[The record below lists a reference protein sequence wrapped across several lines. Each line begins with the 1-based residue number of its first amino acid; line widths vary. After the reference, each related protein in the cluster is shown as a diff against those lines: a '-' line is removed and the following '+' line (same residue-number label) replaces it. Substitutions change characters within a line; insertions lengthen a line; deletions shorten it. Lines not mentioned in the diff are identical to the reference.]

1 MADNENIES
10 VDLNEG
16 VTVVVEDATVITT
29 PIDDT
34 LSISGDAADA
44 KAVGDAL
51 AQKAD
56 LSQIVNIKVNGQ
68 GADAQGEILVD
79 GSMIPMSG
87 TDETTLQDAIEDA
100 AGRTGADIP
109 VNGEPGAASIEQ
121 AIANAAGSLM
131 SVTDNTLALTG
142 EITDSSD
149 NVQAVKVGTVVLQ
162 VRDSGA
168 VRSVNNVLPGPGGN
182 VQIST
187 VDAARQLVS
196 ENTQMVEGSF
206 IRRTSGG
213 SASIG
218 NGSAYLGVIRGACEH
233 TGHVP
238 EDFDVEV
245 TSSAADPIVAD
256 VTNKATFRS
265 QAETGG
271 TFTFTYT
278 GSWDKDPATW
288 GITVD
293 GTPTSGDVITVVWT
307 EEDRGTITPAA
318 PSAFMGSNWNL
329 YNSVTGYARVLK
341 YSDEYGYGIS
351 GAFTALKFA
360 ETISGQQTT
369 ITPVGGIFQV
379 PSDGYVFV
387 TGGNATNT
395 AIWAQHSDWIEN
407 YEGAWQ
413 AHSEEEISLSEVM
426 AEFFPN
432 GLCAV
437 GSVCDEI
444 NLNTQEAII
453 RIERIDYSVE
463 ALAEVIADG
472 RAYDADEDYIYA
484 VYADADMP
492 DPEDIEVDG
501 SYTADDHGMEWFED
515 TTVPVYAQI
524 IYGDNLVDKLRTDVL
539 TKSQDLVDNLTTDD
553 GKKALSA
560 KQGKVIKNSIDSIN
574 ANFAVSS
581 VSNPV
586 TWQTA
591 TANATSCAAIMYK
604 MGKLRILDITVNP
617 KTCQNTWTTYGII
630 PSGHR
635 PVTDVYVLANVV
647 NGSAHTQN
655 IRITTGGGIRMIGS
669 STSLGESYH
678 ATAVYMVP

>member
-10 VDLNEG
+10 VDLNED

-44 KAVGDAL
+44 AAVGAAL

-56 LSQIVNIKVNGQ
+56 LSQIVSIKVNSQ

-79 GSMIPMSG
+79 GTQIPMSG
-87 TDETTLQDAIEDA
+87 TDETTLKDAIEAA

-109 VNGEPGAASIEQ
+109 VNGDPGAASIEQ

-149 NVQAVKVGTVVLQ
+149 SVQAVKVGTVVLP

-196 ENTQMVEGSF
+196 ENTQMVEGEF
-206 IRRTSGG
+206 VRRTSGG
-213 SASIG
+213 STSIG
-218 NGSAYLGVIRGACEH
+218 TGSAYVGVIRGKCVH
-233 TGHVP
+233 TGY
-238 EDFDVEV
+238 EAESFDVTV

-271 TFTFTYT
+271 TYTFTYT

-288 GITVD
+288 GITVE
-293 GTPTSGDVITVVWT
+293 GTPTSGDVISVVWA
-307 EEDRGTITPAA
+307 EEDRGTITPAS
-318 PSAFMGSNWNL
+318 PSAFVGSNWNL
-329 YNSVTGYARVLK
+329 YNNLTGYARVLK

-351 GAFTALKFA
+351 GAFTSLKFA

-369 ITPVGGIFQV
+369 ITPVSGVFQV

-387 TGGNATNT
+387 TGGNATST
-395 AIWAQHSDWIEN
+395 AIWMQFSDWTEG
-407 YEGAWQ
+407 YEGSFA
-413 AHSEEEISLSEVM
+413 AHSEDTISLSAVM
-426 AEFFPN
+426 SEFFPN

-444 NLNTQEAII
+444 NLNTQEAIV
-453 RIERIDYSVE
+453 RIQRLEYSAE
-463 ALAEVIADG
+463 NLADVIADG

-492 DPEDIEVDG
+492 DPEDIDVDG
-501 SYTADDHGMEWFED
+501 SYNADDHGMEWFED

-539 TKSQDLVDNLTTDD
+539 TKSQDLVNNLTTNSSA
-553 GKKALSA
+553 KALTAAMGKAINDILKANSSA
-560 KQGKVIKNSIDSIN
+560 NLSLNTTRITNNYAKALKIGNIV
-574 ANFAVSS
+574 VVS
-581 VSNPV
+581 VSGSV
-586 TWQTA
+586 T
-591 TANATSCAAIMYK
+591 NALAVDSQLYTVPSGYRPSSTVNAVFAYEYNGSNTRYRPDFFYIDK
-604 MGKLRILDITVNP
+604 NGKLA
-617 KTCQNTWTTYGII
+617 QTW
-630 PSGHR
+630 SG
-635 PVTDVYVLANVV
+635 
-647 NGSAHTQN
+647 SW
-655 IRITTGGGIRMIGS
+655 S
-669 STSLGESYH
+669 SGEFEAVFIYH
-678 ATAVYMVP
+678 V